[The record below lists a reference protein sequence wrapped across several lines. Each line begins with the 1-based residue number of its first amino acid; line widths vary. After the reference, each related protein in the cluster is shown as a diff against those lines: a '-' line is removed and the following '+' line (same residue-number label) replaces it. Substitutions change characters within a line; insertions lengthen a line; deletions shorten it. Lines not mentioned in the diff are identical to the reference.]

1 MKNLLRL
8 RDDFSKNIGDE
19 FALRDLTLT
28 ISMDEGDFELI

>member
-19 FALRDLTLT
+19 FALRDLT